1 MAGLVAT
8 MSDHDA
14 PQSLIDLVG
23 ALAGDQTFQRFADL
37 AATLGVPAEARDQG
51 T

>member
-8 MSDHDA
+8 MSEHDA
-14 PQSLIDLVG
+14 PQPLIDLLG
-23 ALAGDQTFQRFADL
+23 ALAGDQTFLRLADL
-37 AATLGVPAEARDQG
+37 AATLGVPAETRDQG